1 MKTTLFALILS
12 LFSFHA
18 FATCSDKNPQ
28 DCASEQQNQQLMMQ
42 DQLRREQ
49 YIYQQQQQQ
58 LQQQQQ
64 YEQQQQLQREYEARR
79 NQLEMDRIRQQ
90 QPRQY

>member
-1 MKTTLFALILS
+1 MKTILLALIVSS
-12 LFSFHA
+12 LSFHA
-18 FATCSDKNPQ
+18 FAACSNKNPQ
-28 DCASEQQNQQLMMQ
+28 DCAGEQQNQQLIMQ
-42 DQLRREQ
+42 DQMRREQ

-64 YEQQQQLQREYEARR
+64 YEQQQQQQREYEARR